1 MRSTCLIAVPFPAA
15 RATIKGMTRALHLTQ
30 DEAADALLS
39 DSWLALLIGMLLDQ
53 QIPMEQAFRGPRTL
67 AERLGGLDAG
77 SVVTTDPDVLAAAC
91 AGPPAVHRFPGS
103 MANRIRALCGHLVAE
118 HGGAVEQLW
127 TAGEPDAREVLWRL
141 RALPGFGEHK
151 AQIFLALLGKQ
162 CGVRPTG
169 WREAAG
175 RYGEDGVHRSIA
187 DVVDARSLEQ
197 VRADKKQAK
206 AAAKR

>member
-1 MRSTCLIAVPFPAA
+1 
-15 RATIKGMTRALHLTQ
+15 MTRALHLTQ

-53 QIPMEQAFRGPRTL
+53 QIPMEQAFRGPRRL

-77 SVVTTDPDVLAAAC
+77 SIAATDPEVLAAAC

-103 MANRIRALCGHLVAE
+103 MATRIRALCGHVVAE
-118 HGGAVEQLW
+118 RGGAVEALW
-127 TAGEPDAREVLWRL
+127 TMGEPGGQEVLRRL
-141 RALPGFGEHK
+141 RDLPGFGERK

-162 CGVRPTG
+162 CGIRPAG

-175 RYGEDGVHRSIA
+175 RFGEDGVHRSIA
-187 DVVDARSLEQ
+187 DVVDAGSLEQ
-197 VRADKKQAK
+197 VRAYKKQAK
-206 AAAKR
+206 ATAKR

>member
-1 MRSTCLIAVPFPAA
+1 
-15 RATIKGMTRALHLTQ
+15 MTRVLRLTQ
-30 DEAADALLS
+30 DDAADALLS

-53 QIPMEQAFRGPRTL
+53 QIPMEQAFRGPRML

-127 TAGEPDAREVLWRL
+127 TAGEPDAREVLRRL

-187 DVVDARSLEQ
+187 DVVDVRSLEQ